1 VFDAPNIRAAMQ
13 ERMDL
18 MLAAARES
26 QLPGTFESWRAGDLY
41 ATRAS
46 DPELRFLCS
55 LSVSGSPTIED
66 LRVAMADPRWEGIAP
81 TIVFDEHPEPPIDDM
96 LRDSGYTEHG
106 WRPMA
111 VRSLDGNDEGSDTPL
126 TGPFQVL
133 PVGDADLEEFVTVLL
148 AGYEATGVGARF
160 IEAGHRSPE
169 IQRFAVWS
177 EGHMI
182 ATAGMSLH
190 GEVAAL
196 GGASTLSAARGQG
209 AQSLLLRYRLL
220 VARQTGCA
228 WAVATAGY
236 GSQSARNME
245 RAGFAVHNRPTR
257 HIPG

>member
-1 VFDAPNIRAAMQ
+1 MQ
-13 ERMDL
+13 ARMDL

-26 QLPGTFESWRAGDLY
+26 GLPGSFESWRAEGMY

-55 LSVSGSPTIED
+55 LAVSGSPAVED
-66 LRVAMADPRWEGIAP
+66 LHAAIADPRWGGVSPA
-81 TIVFDEHPEPPIDDM
+81 IVFDDAPELPIGDM
-96 LRDSGYTEHG
+96 LRDVGYTEHG

-111 VRSLDGNDEGSDTPL
+111 VRSLDGNDEGSDTPSIDTL
-126 TGPFQVL
+126 EVRLVP
-133 PVGDADLEEFVTVLL
+133 DADLEEFVSVLL

-177 EGHMI
+177 EGRMI

-190 GEVAAL
+190 GDVAAL
-196 GGASTLSAARGQG
+196 GGASTLPEARGKG
-209 AQSLLLRYRLL
+209 AQSQLLRHRLH
-220 VARQTGCA
+220 VAREEGCA

-245 RAGFAVHNRPTR
+245 RAGFQVHNRPSR